1 MMTNRIA
8 VIRMACA
15 LTLIFPIVAHAQ
27 DTIIVRRSVTSRGLF
42 AVARRA
48 VEFFNA
54 GTTTRVFGR
63 LTVGVDDVYA
73 GDLAVVDG
81 PLVVAGVIQGDLVAI
96 NARVEL
102 RATADVWGDILIVGG
117 SLSRSV
123 SADVRGSIER
133 HRARAVV
140 RRDRDFLV
148 LVEVRGEQ
156 RQRPRVRHTGYS
168 GGDATLVLTTAFSYN
183 RVEGLPILF
192 GPRIEWGAPYVRGRV
207 QALGIAR
214 TAGDFTADRRDVGYT
229 VEGSVRAGPEWPA
242 VTLGAKAFDV
252 VASIESWQLED
263 DEIGVGTFFLHRDY
277 RDYYLS
283 RGFGGFVEIEP
294 ARRLTLSGEVSRVE
308 ESSIAARDPWTLFRR
323 DELWRAN
330 PAIDGGT
337 FTRFTAALDYDSRW
351 SRRHAA
357 SGWLL
362 RAEWE
367 RGMSDDVSPRLLPLA
382 VRDPLPR
389 TGYVYDRLFVD
400 LRRYLRVGWSGQLR
414 LRAVGAG
421 TFGEGDPLPV
431 QRRLSLGGP
440 DPMPGFGFRRFA
452 CNEAVLDP
460 SVPALCDRI
469 FLFQAEYRG
478 GLSLG
483 VFETPFTSRRG
494 SHSRGDWD
502 DGYDWDDLWWDGPQL
517 VLFTDG
523 GAGWVREDRP
533 DELHWDVG
541 AGLEFGSVGIY
552 GAKAITEDESL
563 RVILRLHHRF

>member
-1 MMTNRIA
+1 MNNRTA
-8 VIRMACA
+8 LYGMACVLA
-15 LTLIFPIVAHAQ
+15 LLPTVAARAQ
-27 DTIIVRRSVTSRGLF
+27 DTIAIRGGGAA
-42 AVARRA
+42 AVAEVTRRA

-63 LTVGVDDVYA
+63 LTIGVDDVFA
-73 GDLAVVDG
+73 GDVAVVDG
-81 PLVVAGVIQGDLVAI
+81 PLVVAGVVQGDLVAI

-102 RATADVWGDILIVGG
+102 RSTADVWGDILIVGG

-123 SADVRGSIER
+123 SAEVHGSVER
-133 HRARAVV
+133 HRSRAAV
-140 RRDRDFLV
+140 RRDRDLLV
-148 LVEVRGEQ
+148 LVEVEAAP
-156 RQRPRVRHTGYS
+156 QRPRIRSTRHT
-168 GGDATLVLTTAFSYN
+168 GGDATLVLTTGFSYN
-183 RVEGLPILF
+183 RVEGLPIMV
-192 GPRIEWGAPYVRGRV
+192 GPRIEWGAPYVRGRI

-214 TAGDFTADRRDVGYT
+214 TAGDFTTDRRDVGYT

-242 VTLGAKAFDV
+242 ITLGAKAFDLV
-252 VASIESWQLED
+252 TSVESWQLEN
-263 DEIGVGTFFLHRDY
+263 DEIGISTFLFHRDY

-283 RGFGGFVEIEP
+283 RGVGGFLEIAP
-294 ARRLTLSGEVSRVE
+294 ATHLTLRGELVRVE
-308 ESSIAARDPWTLFRR
+308 ENSIAARDPWTLFRQ
-323 DELWRAN
+323 DEVWRAN
-330 PAIDGGT
+330 PSIDEGT
-337 FTRFTAALDYDSRW
+337 FIRVVTAVDYDSRW
-351 SRRHAA
+351 SRSHAA

-367 RGMSDDVSPRLLPLA
+367 RGMSDDVSPRLLPPA

-389 TGYVYDRLFVD
+389 TDYVYDRLFVD
-400 LRRYLRVGWSGQLR
+400 LRRYLRLGWSGQLR

-421 TFGEGDPLPV
+421 TFGEEDPLPV

-460 SVPALCDRI
+460 STPALCDRI

-478 GLSLG
+478 GLSLR
-483 VFETPFTSRRG
+483 VFDAPFRSHRHPHRG
-494 SHSRGDWD
+494 GDWRD
-502 DGYDWDDLWWDGPQL
+502 DYDWDDLWWDGPQL

-523 GAGWVREDRP
+523 GAGWVRENRP
-533 DELHWDVG
+533 DRLHWDIG

-563 RVILRLHHRF
+563 RVMLRLHHRF